1 MDGGAHLGQGQL
13 IQTMAGHN
21 NHHAEHTKMNGTG
34 VYIMKHSITTKLHP
48 MKNSLL
54 LLGIA
59 LLSLSAAVHATA
71 APPILQFRLVVDNP
85 TADSEQMTV
94 MQPNNPP
101 RQPEVLNVQK
111 AALLDSSDVKNATAS
126 VDTLRQPIIDI
137 KLTDDGAKRFAD
149 VTGKNVGERLAIV
162 IDGKLYEA
170 PRIAS
175 AITGGE
181 ALITGH
187 FTKEEAEN
195 FAARINGSPATSHTF
210 KTIFI
215 IPHFYLLCLIAV
227 GIVTLI
233 LLFRKG
239 TPPAA

>member
-1 MDGGAHLGQGQL
+1 
-13 IQTMAGHN
+13 MAVHN

-34 VYIMKHSITTKLHP
+34 VYIMEHSITTKLHP

-94 MQPNNPP
+94 AQPNNPP

-126 VDTLRQPIIDI
+126 VDPLRQPIIDI

-195 FAARINGSPATSHTF
+195 FAARINGSPAINHAFTTVF
-210 KTIFI
+210 A
-215 IPHFYLLCLIAV
+215 IPHFVLLCLIAAAV
-227 GIVTLI
+227 VTLVLI
-233 LLFRKG
+233 FRKG
-239 TPPAA
+239 TPRAD